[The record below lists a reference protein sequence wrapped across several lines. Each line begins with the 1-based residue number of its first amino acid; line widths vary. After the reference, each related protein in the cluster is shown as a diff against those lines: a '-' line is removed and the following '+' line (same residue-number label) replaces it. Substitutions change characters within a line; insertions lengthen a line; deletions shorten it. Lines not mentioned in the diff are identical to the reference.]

1 MKHFTLPRTIHG
13 LRAVRAEAT
22 PADMVGQLSEA
33 FNQFKV
39 KYDDR
44 QSAIEAALDDLA
56 VKGAA
61 ERLNGPPSDDGQEV
75 DPAYR
80 STFASYVQRGG
91 ADAEAQ
97 LASANST
104 GNRASIRAAMSE
116 GDNSAG
122 GYIAPVEWDRKVR
135 KSQRYLSPLR
145 RISQLVSTGVNGY
158 STVWHNEQWGSGW
171 VGETA
176 TRPQTTNAN
185 FSPLTFPT
193 GEIYAMPAATQRLI
207 NDAQLNFE
215 RWIIDELSEEFSR
228 QEAIAFISGD
238 GADKPLGFLQYLPG
252 GVAAAGQPLAHPG
265 GELGVTNSASAGEI
279 TPDGLVDLK
288 YSLGIP
294 YRQNAVWV
302 MNSTTAARVAKLK
315 DGDQNYIWREGLL
328 ADEPATL
335 LGRPV
340 EIDEAMPSVAAD
352 AYPIAFGDFSRGY
365 LINDRIGVRV
375 LRDPYTAKP
384 YVLFYAT
391 KRVGGSVLDPK
402 AIRVQKVA
410 ANA

>member
-1 MKHFTLPRTIHG
+1 M
-13 LRAVRAEAT
+13 
-22 PADMVGQLSEA
+22 
-33 FNQFKV
+33 
-39 KYDDR
+39 
-44 QSAIEAALDDLA
+44 DDLA

-91 ADAEAQ
+91 AEAEAQ

-104 GNRASIRAAMSE
+104 GNRAAIRAAMSE
-116 GDNSAG
+116 GDDSAG
-122 GYIAPVEWDRKVR
+122 GYLAPVEWDRRVR
-135 KSQRYLSPLR
+135 KSQLHLSPMR
-145 RISQLVSTGVNGY
+145 RISQVVTTGVNGY
-158 STVWHNEQWGSGW
+158 STLWNNDQWGSGW

-176 TRPQTTNAN
+176 ARPQTTATT
-185 FSPLTFPT
+185 FAPLTFPT
-193 GEIYAMPAATQRLI
+193 GEIYAMPAATQRI
-207 NDAQLNFE
+207 IDDAQLNFE
-215 RWIIDELSEEFSR
+215 QWMANELSEEFSA
-228 QEAIAFISGD
+228 QEGIAFLAGD
-238 GADKPLGFLQYLPG
+238 GVNKPIGFLQYLPG
-252 GVAAAGQPLAHPG
+252 GAAAAGQPLAHPG

-294 YRQNAVWV
+294 YRQNAVWL

-315 DGDQNYIWREGLL
+315 DADNNYIWREGLL
-328 ADEPATL
+328 ANEPATL

-352 AYPIAFGDFSRGY
+352 SYPIAFGDFNRGY
-365 LINDRIGVRV
+365 LINDRIGVRI

-391 KRVGGSVLDPK
+391 KRVGGGVLDPK